1 MRIAIVVGETSGDM
15 LGIGLMKA
23 LKKHYPDATF
33 EGIGGPLMVA
43 EGFQSFVAMERLAV
57 MGLVEILG
65 RLFEL
70 LKVRKNLVQHWQKN
84 PPDVFIGIDAPEFN
98 TQLEYK
104 LKQFGIKTV
113 HYVSP
118 SVWAWRS
125 KRIHKI
131 KKSVDLMLTLLPFEA
146 KFYQLHDVPVSFVGH
161 NLADSIPFEN
171 HGEDARQVFNFEKN
185 EKVVCLMPGS
195 RGSEV
200 EKLCPIFIQT
210 AELIFKHNS
219 NVRFILPAAND
230 TRKQQIEKLIDEVKP
245 VVQID
250 VINGNSKVCMQA
262 ADVILLA
269 SGTATLEG
277 MLLKKPMIVSYIV
290 SPITYKIMRRLL
302 KQDFIS
308 LPNLLAGREV
318 VPEILQEQATAEN
331 LASAVN
337 ERLEDESLIHQLQE
351 TFLFIHKQL
360 KRGADEQ
367 AALAIVNLLKP
378 GPDISPNSSQ
388 VNRSADIATRS
399 DDL

>member
-23 LKKHYPDATF
+23 LKKQYPDATF
-33 EGIGGPLMVA
+33 EGIGGPLMEA
-43 EGFQSFVAMERLAV
+43 EGFKSFVPMERLAV

-70 LKVRKNLVQHWQKN
+70 LKVRKKLVKYWQQN

-104 LKQFGIKTV
+104 LKTSGIKTV

-131 KKSVDLMLTLLPFEA
+131 KKSVDLMLTLFPFEA
-146 KFYQLHDVPVSFVGH
+146 KFYQEHDVPVSFVGH

-171 HGEDARQVFNFEKN
+171 QADDARQVFNIEPN

-200 EKLCPIFIQT
+200 EKLCPVFLQT
-210 AELIFKHNS
+210 AERIAQHNPD
-219 NVRFILPAAND
+219 VRFILPAANHV
-230 TRKQQIEKLIDEVKP
+230 RKQQIEQFIEEMKPAAKIEVID
-245 VVQID
+245 
-250 VINGNSKVCMQA
+250 GHSKTCMQA

-290 SPITYKIMRRLL
+290 SSITAMIMRRLL

-318 VPEILQEQATAEN
+318 VPEILQEHATAEN
-331 LASAVN
+331 LAKAVN
-337 ERLEDESLIHQLQE
+337 ERLEDEDLIHQLQE

-360 KRGADEQ
+360 KRGANEQ
-367 AALAIVNLLKP
+367 AALAIVNLLEP
-378 GPDISPNSSQ
+378 TSESTTL
-388 VNRSADIATRS
+388 AATKNIDTSRS
-399 DDL
+399 DDV

>member
-23 LKKHYPDATF
+23 LKKQYPDATF
-33 EGIGGPLMVA
+33 EGIGGPLMEA
-43 EGFQSFVAMERLAV
+43 EGFKSFVPMERLAV

-70 LKVRKNLVQHWQKN
+70 LKVRKKLVKYWQKN

-104 LKQFGIKTV
+104 LKTSGIQTV

-131 KKSVDLMLTLLPFEA
+131 KKSVDLMLTLFPFEA
-146 KFYQLHDVPVSFVGH
+146 KFYQEHDVPVSFVGH

-171 HGEDARQVFNFEKN
+171 HADDARQVFNIEPN

-200 EKLCPIFIQT
+200 EKLCPVFLQT
-210 AELIFKHNS
+210 AERISQHNPD
-219 NVRFILPAAND
+219 VRFLLPAANHV
-230 TRKQQIEKLIDEVKP
+230 RKQQIEQFIEEMKPAAKIEVID
-245 VVQID
+245 
-250 VINGNSKVCMQA
+250 GHSKTCMQA

-290 SPITYKIMRRLL
+290 APLTYRIMRRLL

-318 VPEILQEQATAEN
+318 VPEILQEHATAEN
-331 LASAVN
+331 LAKAVN
-337 ERLEDESLIHQLQE
+337 ERLEDEELIHQLQE

-360 KRGADEQ
+360 KRGANEQ
-367 AALAIVNLLKP
+367 AALAIVNLLE
-378 GPDISPNSSQ
+378 
-388 VNRSADIATRS
+388 SAPESTPLETANNLDTSRS
-399 DDL
+399 DDA

>member
-23 LKKHYPDATF
+23 LKKQYPDATF
-33 EGIGGPLMVA
+33 EGIGGPLMEA
-43 EGFQSFVAMERLAV
+43 EGFKSFVPMERLAV

-70 LKVRKNLVQHWQKN
+70 LKVRKKLVKYWQQN

-104 LKQFGIKTV
+104 LKTSGIKTV

-131 KKSVDLMLTLLPFEA
+131 KKSADLMLTLFPFEA
-146 KFYQLHDVPVSFVGH
+146 KFYQEHDVPVSFVGH

-171 HGEDARQVFNFEKN
+171 HADDARQVFNIEPN

-200 EKLCPIFIQT
+200 EKLCPVFLQT
-210 AELIFKHNS
+210 AERIAQHNPD
-219 NVRFILPAAND
+219 VRFILPAANHV
-230 TRKQQIEKLIDEVKP
+230 RKQQIEQFIEEMKPAAKIEVID
-245 VVQID
+245 
-250 VINGNSKVCMQA
+250 GHSKTCMQA

-277 MLLKKPMIVSYIV
+277 MLLKKPMVVSYIV
-290 SPITYKIMRRLL
+290 APLTYRIMRRLL

-318 VPEILQEQATAEN
+318 VPEILQEHATAEN
-331 LASAVN
+331 LAKAVN

-360 KRGADEQ
+360 KRGANEQ

-378 GPDISPNSSQ
+378 TPVSNSLESL
-388 VNRSADIATRS
+388 SDLDTSRS
-399 DDL
+399 DDA

>member
-23 LKKHYPDATF
+23 LKKQYPDATF
-33 EGIGGPLMVA
+33 EGIGGPLMEA
-43 EGFQSFVAMERLAV
+43 EGFKSFVPMERLAV

-70 LKVRKNLVQHWQKN
+70 LKVRKKLVKYWQQN

-104 LKQFGIKTV
+104 LKTSGIKTV

-131 KKSVDLMLTLLPFEA
+131 KKSVDLMLTLFPFEA
-146 KFYQLHDVPVSFVGH
+146 KFYQEHDVPVSFVGH

-171 HGEDARQVFNFEKN
+171 HADDARQVFNIEPN

-200 EKLCPIFIQT
+200 EKLCPVFLQT
-210 AELIFKHNS
+210 AERIAQHNPD
-219 NVRFILPAAND
+219 VRFILPAANHV
-230 TRKQQIEKLIDEVKP
+230 RKQQIEQFIEEMKPAAKIEVID
-245 VVQID
+245 
-250 VINGNSKVCMQA
+250 GHSKTCMQA

-290 SPITYKIMRRLL
+290 SSITAMIMRRLL

-318 VPEILQEQATAEN
+318 VPEILQEHATAEN
-331 LASAVN
+331 LAKAVN

-360 KRGADEQ
+360 KRGANEQ
-367 AALAIVNLLKP
+367 AALAIVNLLEP
-378 GPDISPNSSQ
+378 TSESTTL
-388 VNRSADIATRS
+388 AATKNIDTSRS
-399 DDL
+399 DDV

>member
-23 LKKHYPDATF
+23 LKKQYPDATF
-33 EGIGGPLMVA
+33 EGIGGPLMEA
-43 EGFQSFVAMERLAV
+43 EGFKSFVPMERLAV

-70 LKVRKNLVQHWQKN
+70 LKVRKKLVKYWQQN

-104 LKQFGIKTV
+104 LKTSGIKTV

-131 KKSVDLMLTLLPFEA
+131 KKSVDLMLTLFPFEA
-146 KFYQLHDVPVSFVGH
+146 KFYQEHDVPVSFVGH

-171 HGEDARQVFNFEKN
+171 QADDARQVFNIEPN

-200 EKLCPIFIQT
+200 EKLCPVFLQT
-210 AELIFKHNS
+210 AERIAQHNPD
-219 NVRFILPAAND
+219 VRFILPAANHV
-230 TRKQQIEKLIDEVKP
+230 RKQQIEQFIEEMKPAAKIEVID
-245 VVQID
+245 
-250 VINGNSKVCMQA
+250 GHSKTCMQA

-290 SPITYKIMRRLL
+290 SSITAMIMRRLL

-318 VPEILQEQATAEN
+318 VPEILQEHATAEN
-331 LASAVN
+331 LAKAVN

-360 KRGADEQ
+360 KRGANEQ
-367 AALAIVNLLKP
+367 AALAIVNLLEP
-378 GPDISPNSSQ
+378 TSESTTL
-388 VNRSADIATRS
+388 AATKNIDTSRS
-399 DDL
+399 DDV

>member
-33 EGIGGPLMVA
+33 EGIGGPLMEA
-43 EGFQSFVAMERLAV
+43 EGFKSFVPMERLAV

-70 LKVRKNLVQHWQKN
+70 LKVRKKLVQNWQKN

-104 LKQFGIKTV
+104 LKQSGIKTV

-118 SVWAWRS
+118 SVWAWRP

-131 KKSVDLMLTLLPFEA
+131 KKSVDLMLTLFPFEA
-146 KFYQLHDVPVSFVGH
+146 KFYQQHDVPVTFVGH
-161 NLADSIPFEN
+161 NLADSIPFDN
-171 HGEDARQVFNFEKN
+171 HADDAREVFHFEKD

-200 EKLCPIFIQT
+200 EKLCPVFIQT
-210 AELIFKHNS
+210 AELVFKHNP
-219 NVRFILPAAND
+219 NVRFLLPAANKV
-230 TRKQQIEKLIDEVKP
+230 RLQQIEQLIDNLKP
-245 VVQID
+245 TAKID
-250 VINGNSKVCMQA
+250 VVEGNSKTCMQA

-290 SPITYKIMRRLL
+290 SPITAMIMRRLL
-302 KQDFIS
+302 KQEFIS

-318 VPEILQEQATAEN
+318 VPEILQEQATPQN
-331 LASAVN
+331 LANAVN
-337 ERLEDESLIHQLQE
+337 ERIEDENLIHQLQE

-360 KRGADEQ
+360 KRGANEQ
-367 AALAIVNLLKP
+367 AALAVVNLLTP
-378 GPDISPNSSQ
+378 TSDRADNSS
-388 VNRSADIATRS
+388 NSETTRS
-399 DDL
+399 DDA

>member
-23 LKKHYPDATF
+23 LKQQYPDATF
-33 EGIGGPLMVA
+33 EGIGGPLMEA
-43 EGFQSFVAMERLAV
+43 EGFDSFVPMERLAV

-70 LKVRKNLVQHWQKN
+70 LKVRKNLVKYWQKN

-104 LKQFGIKTV
+104 LKQSGIKTV

-131 KKSVDLMLTLLPFEA
+131 KKSVDLMLTLFPFEA
-146 KFYQLHDVPVSFVGH
+146 KFYQQHHVPVSFVGH

-171 HGEDARQVFNFEKN
+171 HAEDARHTFHIEPN

-195 RGSEV
+195 RGNEV
-200 EKLCPIFIQT
+200 EKLAPVFLQA
-210 AELIFKHNS
+210 AEQVSQHNDKI
-219 NVRFILPAAND
+219 RFLLPAAND
-230 TRKQQIEKLIDEVKP
+230 SRKLQIEKLMEEMKPKVKIEV
-245 VVQID
+245 VD
-250 VINGNSKVCMQA
+250 GNSKTCMQA

-318 VPEILQEQATAEN
+318 VPEILQEQATPDN
-331 LASAVN
+331 LAKAIS
-337 ERLEDESLIHQLQE
+337 ERLENENIIHQLQE

-360 KRGADEQ
+360 KRDANQQ
-367 AALAIVNLLKP
+367 AASAVLNLLKP
-378 GPDISPNSSQ
+378 TDRKKDPSQ
-388 VNRSADIATRS
+388 TQSHS
-399 DDL
+399 DDG

>member
-23 LKKHYPDATF
+23 LKKQYPDATF
-33 EGIGGPLMVA
+33 EGIGGPLMEA
-43 EGFQSFVAMERLAV
+43 EGFTSFVPMERLAV

-70 LKVRKNLVQHWQKN
+70 LKVRKKLVQHWQKN

-104 LKQFGIKTV
+104 LKQSGIKTV

-131 KKSVDLMLTLLPFEA
+131 KKSVDLMLTLFPFEA
-146 KFYQLHDVPVSFVGH
+146 RFYQQHDVPVAFVGH
-161 NLADSIPFEN
+161 NLADSISFEN
-171 HGEDARQVFNFEKN
+171 NAEEARQTFHVEKN

-200 EKLCPIFIQT
+200 EKLCPVFIQA
-210 AELIFKHNS
+210 AELIYSQNP
-219 NVRFILPAAND
+219 NVRFILPAANH
-230 TRKQQIEKLIDEVKP
+230 TRKKQIEQCFDEMKPAVKIDIV
-245 VVQID
+245 D
-250 VINGNSKVCMQA
+250 GHSKTCMQA

-277 MLLKKPMIVSYIV
+277 MLLKKPMVVSYIV
-290 SPITYKIMRRLL
+290 SPITAMIMRRLM

-318 VPEILQEQATAEN
+318 VPEIIQEQATADN
-331 LASAVN
+331 LAKAVN
-337 ERLEDESLIHQLQE
+337 ERLEDEDLIHQLQE

-360 KRGADEQ
+360 KRGANEQ
-367 AALAIVNLLKP
+367 AALAVVNLLE
-378 GPDISPNSSQ
+378 SS
-388 VNRSADIATRS
+388 TCS
-399 DDL
+399 DDA

>member
-23 LKKHYPDATF
+23 LKKQYPDATF
-33 EGIGGPLMVA
+33 EGIGGPLMEA
-43 EGFQSFVAMERLAV
+43 EGFKSFVPMERLAV

-70 LKVRKNLVQHWQKN
+70 LKVRKKLVKYWQQN

-104 LKQFGIKTV
+104 LKTSGIKTV

-131 KKSVDLMLTLLPFEA
+131 KKSVDLMLTLFPFEA
-146 KFYQLHDVPVSFVGH
+146 KFYQEHDVPVSFVGH

-171 HGEDARQVFNFEKN
+171 HADDARQVFNIEPN

-200 EKLCPIFIQT
+200 EKLCPVFLQT
-210 AELIFKHNS
+210 AERIAQHNPD
-219 NVRFILPAAND
+219 VRFILPAANHV
-230 TRKQQIEKLIDEVKP
+230 RKQQIEQLMEEMKPAAKIEVID
-245 VVQID
+245 
-250 VINGNSKVCMQA
+250 GHSKTCMQA

-277 MLLKKPMIVSYIV
+277 MLLKKPMVVSYIV
-290 SPITYKIMRRLL
+290 SPITAMIMRRLL

-318 VPEILQEQATAEN
+318 VPEILQEHATAEN
-331 LASAVN
+331 LAKAVN
-337 ERLEDESLIHQLQE
+337 ERLEDEDLIHQLQE

-360 KRGADEQ
+360 KRGANEQ
-367 AALAIVNLLKP
+367 AALAIVNLLEPTPESTPLATTKNI
-378 GPDISPNSSQ
+378 DIS
-388 VNRSADIATRS
+388 RS
-399 DDL
+399 DDA

>member
-33 EGIGGPLMVA
+33 EGIGGPLMEA
-43 EGFQSFVAMERLAV
+43 EGFKSFVPMERLAV

-70 LKVRKNLVQHWQKN
+70 LKVRKNLVQHWQQN
-84 PPDVFIGIDAPEFN
+84 PPAVFIGIDAPEFN

-104 LKQFGIKTV
+104 LKTAGIKTV

-146 KFYQLHDVPVSFVGH
+146 KFYQEHDVPVCFVGH
-161 NLADSIPFEN
+161 NLADSIPFASDSE
-171 HGEDARQVFNFEKN
+171 EARQFFSFDKTD
-185 EKVVCLMPGS
+185 KVVCIMPGS

-200 EKLCPIFIQT
+200 EKLCPVFIQT
-210 AELIFKHNS
+210 AELVFAS
-219 NVRFILPAAND
+219 NPNARFILPAAND
-230 TRKQQIEKLIDEVKP
+230 ARKQQIQHFIEEISPAVS
-245 VVQID
+245 ID
-250 VINGNSKVCMQA
+250 VIDGNSKVCMQA

-277 MLLKKPMIVSYIV
+277 MLLKKPMIVSYIL
-290 SPITYKIMRRLL
+290 SPITAMIMRRLI

-318 VPEILQEQATAEN
+318 VPEILQENATAEN
-331 LASAVN
+331 LAHAVS
-337 ERLEDESLIHQLQE
+337 ERLNDDHLVQQLQK
-351 TFLFIHKQL
+351 TFLDIHKQL
-360 KRGADEQ
+360 KCDANEQ
-367 AALAIVNLLKP
+367 AAQAIVNLLE
-378 GPDISPNSSQ
+378 SSSNSLSL
-388 VNRSADIATRS
+388 DTK
-399 DDL
+399 DD

>member
-23 LKKHYPDATF
+23 LKKQYPEATF
-33 EGIGGPLMVA
+33 EGIGGSLMEA
-43 EGFQSFVAMERLAV
+43 EGFKSFVPMERLAV

-70 LKVRKNLVQHWQKN
+70 LKVRKKLVQYWLKN

-104 LKQFGIKTV
+104 LKKSGIKTV

-125 KRIHKI
+125 KRIHNI
-131 KKSVDLMLTLLPFEA
+131 KKSVDLMLTLFPFEA
-146 KFYQLHDVPVSFVGH
+146 KFYQRHNVPVSFVGH

-171 HGEDARQVFNFEKN
+171 HAEDARHIFHIEQG

-200 EKLCPIFIQT
+200 EKLCPVFIQT
-210 AELIFKHNS
+210 AELVFKHNS
-219 NVRFILPAAND
+219 NVRFILPAANE
-230 TRKQQIEKLIDEVKP
+230 TRKRQIEQLIDELKPAVK
-245 VVQID
+245 ID
-250 VINGNSKVCMQA
+250 VINGNSKTCMQA

-290 SPITYKIMRRLL
+290 SPITAMIMRRLL

-318 VPEILQEQATAEN
+318 VPEILQEHATAEN
-331 LASAVN
+331 LAKAVN
-337 ERLEDESLIHQLQE
+337 ERLEDEDLIHQLQE

-360 KRGADEQ
+360 KRDANEQ
-367 AALAIVNLLKP
+367 AANAVVNLLEGNKAKQFSA
-378 GPDISPNSSQ
+378 IESS
-388 VNRSADIATRS
+388 RS
-399 DDL
+399 DDG

>member
-33 EGIGGPLMVA
+33 EGIGGPLMEA
-43 EGFQSFVAMERLAV
+43 EGFKSFVAMERLAV

-70 LKVRKNLVQHWQKN
+70 LKVRKKLVQHWQEN

-98 TQLEYK
+98 TQLEYQ
-104 LKQFGIKTV
+104 LKQSGIKTV

-118 SVWAWRS
+118 SVWAWRP

-131 KKSVDLMLTLLPFEA
+131 KKSVDLMLTLFPFEA
-146 KFYQLHDVPVSFVGH
+146 KFYQQHDVPVSFVGH
-161 NLADSIPFEN
+161 NLADSIPFESN
-171 HGEDARQVFNFEKN
+171 PVDVRQVFNIEQGK
-185 EKVVCLMPGS
+185 KVVCLMPGS

-200 EKLCPIFIQT
+200 EKLCPVFIQA
-210 AELIFKHNS
+210 AELVFRHNP
-219 NVRFILPAAND
+219 NVSFILPAANEV
-230 TRKQQIEKLIDEVKP
+230 RKKQIEKLIDDAKP
-245 VVQID
+245 VVNID
-250 VINGNSKVCMQA
+250 VIDGNSKTCMQA

-277 MLLKKPMIVSYIV
+277 LLLKKPMIVSYIV
-290 SPITYKIMRRLL
+290 SPITWMIMSRLL

-318 VPEILQEQATAEN
+318 VPEIIQGQATAEN
-331 LASAVN
+331 LASALN
-337 ERLEDESLIHQLQE
+337 ERLEDEKLIHQLQE

-367 AALAIVNLLKP
+367 AALAIMNLLKS
-378 GPDISPNSSQ
+378 SPSMGEK
-388 VNRSADIATRS
+388 
-399 DDL
+399 

>member
-23 LKKHYPDATF
+23 LKKQYPDAEF
-33 EGIGGPLMVA
+33 EGIGGPLMEA
-43 EGFQSFVAMERLAV
+43 EGFKSFVPMERLAV

-70 LKVRKNLVQHWQKN
+70 LKERKKLVRYWQKN

-104 LKQFGIKTV
+104 LKQSGIKTV

-131 KKSVDLMLTLLPFEA
+131 KKSVDLMLTLFPFEA
-146 KFYQLHDVPVSFVGH
+146 KFYQQHDVPVTFVGH

-171 HGEDARQVFNFEKN
+171 HADEARHVFHFDNN

-200 EKLCPIFIQT
+200 EKLAPVFIQA
-210 AELIFKHNS
+210 AELVGQHNS
-219 NVRFILPAAND
+219 NVRFILPAANKA
-230 TRKQQIEKLIDEVKP
+230 RKEQVEHLLDGLKP
-245 VVQID
+245 NIKID
-250 VINGNSKVCMQA
+250 VIDGNSKTCMQA

-290 SPITYKIMRRLL
+290 APMTAMIMRRLL

-331 LASAVN
+331 LAAAVN
-337 ERLEDESLIHQLQE
+337 ERLEDEDLIHQLQE

-360 KRGADEQ
+360 KRDANEQ
-367 AALAIVNLLKP
+367 AANAIINLIEPNLKASST
-378 GPDISPNSSQ
+378 DVKNS
-388 VNRSADIATRS
+388 RL
-399 DDL
+399 DDA

>member
-23 LKKHYPDATF
+23 LKKQYPEASF
-33 EGIGGPLMVA
+33 EGIGGPLMEA
-43 EGFQSFVAMERLAV
+43 EGFKSFVPMERLAV

-70 LKVRKNLVQHWQKN
+70 LKVRKKLVKHWQKN

-104 LKQFGIKTV
+104 LKKSGIKTV

-118 SVWAWRS
+118 SVWAWRP

-131 KKSVDLMLTLLPFEA
+131 KKSVDLMLTLFPFEA
-146 KFYQLHDVPVSFVGH
+146 KFYQQHDVPVSFVGH
-161 NLADSIPFEN
+161 NLADSIPFQN
-171 HGEDARQVFNFEKN
+171 PTDDAREVFHLEQD

-200 EKLCPIFIQT
+200 EKLAPVFIQA
-210 AELIFKHNS
+210 AELVYNHNP
-219 NVRFILPAAND
+219 NVRFILPAANKL
-230 TRKQQIEKLIDEVKP
+230 RMQQIEQLLLESKPNVK
-245 VVQID
+245 ID
-250 VINGNSKVCMQA
+250 VVDGNSKVCMQA

-277 MLLKKPMIVSYIV
+277 MLLKKPMVVSYIL
-290 SPITYKIMRRLL
+290 SPITAMIMRRLMI
-302 KQDFIS
+302 QEFIS
-308 LPNLLAGREV
+308 VPNLLAGREV

-331 LASAVN
+331 LAKALI
-337 ERLEDESLIHQLQE
+337 ERIEDENLIHQLQE

-360 KRGADEQ
+360 KRDANEQ
-367 AALAIVNLLKP
+367 AANAVINLIEHNSFDDSKFSKAVNIK
-378 GPDISPNSSQ
+378 NS
-388 VNRSADIATRS
+388 IS
-399 DDL
+399 DDAND

>member
-23 LKKHYPDATF
+23 LKKQYPDATF
-33 EGIGGPLMVA
+33 EGIGGPLMEA
-43 EGFQSFVAMERLAV
+43 EGFNSFVPMERLAV

-70 LKVRKNLVQHWQKN
+70 LKVRKKLVKYWQKN

-104 LKQFGIKTV
+104 LKASGIKTV

-131 KKSVDLMLTLLPFEA
+131 KKSVDLMLTLFPFEA
-146 KFYQLHDVPVSFVGH
+146 KFYHEHDVPVSFVGH

-171 HGEDARQVFNFEKN
+171 HADDARQVFNIEAN

-200 EKLCPIFIQT
+200 EKLCPVFLQT
-210 AELIFKHNS
+210 AERISQHNPG
-219 NVRFILPAAND
+219 VRFILPAANHV
-230 TRKQQIEKLIDEVKP
+230 RKRQIEQFIEEMKPAAKIEVID
-245 VVQID
+245 
-250 VINGNSKVCMQA
+250 GHSKTCMQA

-277 MLLKKPMIVSYIV
+277 MLLKKPMVVSYIV
-290 SPITYKIMRRLL
+290 APLTYRIMRRLL

-318 VPEILQEQATAEN
+318 VPEILQEHATAEN
-331 LASAVN
+331 LAKAVN

-360 KRGADEQ
+360 KRGANEQ

-378 GPDISPNSSQ
+378 TPVSNSLESL
-388 VNRSADIATRS
+388 SDLDTSRS
-399 DDL
+399 DDA

>member
-33 EGIGGPLMVA
+33 EGIGGPLMEA
-43 EGFQSFVAMERLAV
+43 EGFKSFVPMERLAV

-70 LKVRKNLVQHWQKN
+70 LKVRKNLIRHWIDS

-104 LKQFGIKTV
+104 LKVAGIKTV

-118 SVWAWRS
+118 SVWAWRP

-131 KKSVDLMLTLLPFEA
+131 KKSVDLMLTLFPFEA
-146 KFYQLHDVPVSFVGH
+146 KFYQEHDVPVSFVGH
-161 NLADSIPFEN
+161 NLADSIPFES
-171 HGEDARQVFNFEKN
+171 HTEEAREQFNLALDD
-185 EKVVCLMPGS
+185 KVICLMPGS

-200 EKLCPIFIQT
+200 DKLCPIFLQT
-210 AELIFKHNS
+210 AEKVFKN
-219 NVRFILPAAND
+219 NPKARFILPAANAA
-230 TRKQQIEKLIDEVKP
+230 RREQIENLIAEAHLTVEVD
-245 VVQID
+245 VVD
-250 VINGNSKVCMQA
+250 GNSKACMQA
-262 ADVILLA
+262 SDVILLA

-290 SPITYKIMRRLL
+290 SPITAMIMRRLL

-331 LASAVN
+331 LARSVN
-337 ERLEDESLIHQLQE
+337 ERLEDETLIHQLQE

-360 KRGADEQ
+360 KRNANEQ
-367 AALAIVNLLKP
+367 AASSVVNLLSGSQGNP
-378 GPDISPNSSQ
+378 SSTM
-388 VNRSADIATRS
+388 NES
-399 DDL
+399 LEEK

>member
-23 LKKHYPDATF
+23 LKKQYPEASF
-33 EGIGGPLMVA
+33 EGIGGPLMEA
-43 EGFQSFVAMERLAV
+43 EGFKSFVPMERLAV

-70 LKVRKNLVQHWQKN
+70 LKVRRKLVKYWQKN

-104 LKQFGIKTV
+104 LKQSGIKTV

-118 SVWAWRS
+118 SVWAWRP

-131 KKSVDLMLTLLPFEA
+131 KKSVDLMLTLFPFEA
-146 KFYQLHDVPVSFVGH
+146 KFYQQHDVPVCFVGH

-171 HGEDARQVFNFEKN
+171 HAADVRQVFHFKQDERI
-185 EKVVCLMPGS
+185 VCLMPGS

-200 EKLCPIFIQT
+200 EKLCPVFIQT
-210 AELIFKHNS
+210 AELVYQHNPQ
-219 NVRFILPAAND
+219 VRFILPAAND
-230 TRKQQIEKLIDEVKP
+230 VRKRQIENLISELKPEVKIE
-245 VVQID
+245 VVD
-250 VINGNSKVCMQA
+250 GNSKTCMQA

-290 SPITYKIMRRLL
+290 APITYMIMRRLL

-331 LASAVN
+331 LAKAVN
-337 ERLEDESLIHQLQE
+337 ERIENTDLIHQLQE

-360 KRGADEQ
+360 KRDANEQ
-367 AALAIVNLLKP
+367 AANAVVNLLQHK
-378 GPDISPNSSQ
+378 DATKSSG
-388 VNRSADIATRS
+388 VESSRS
-399 DDL
+399 DDG

>member
-23 LKKHYPDATF
+23 LKNQYPEATF
-33 EGIGGPLMVA
+33 EGIGGPLMEA
-43 EGFQSFVAMERLAV
+43 EGFKSFVPMERLAV

-70 LKVRKNLVQHWQKN
+70 LKVRKKLVKYWQKN

-104 LKQFGIKTV
+104 LKTSGIKTV

-131 KKSVDLMLTLLPFEA
+131 KKSVDLMLTLFPFEA
-146 KFYQLHDVPVSFVGH
+146 KFYEEHDVPVSFVGH
-161 NLADSIPFEN
+161 NLADSISFEN
-171 HGEDARQVFNFEKN
+171 HADDARHVFNIEPN

-200 EKLCPIFIQT
+200 EKLCPVFLQT
-210 AELIFKHNS
+210 AERIAQHNP
-219 NVRFILPAAND
+219 NVRFILPAANHV
-230 TRKQQIEKLIDEVKP
+230 RKQQIEQLIEEMKPAAKIEV
-245 VVQID
+245 ID
-250 VINGNSKVCMQA
+250 GHSKTCMQA

-290 SPITYKIMRRLL
+290 SPITAMIMRRLL

-318 VPEILQEQATAEN
+318 VPEILQEHATAEN
-331 LASAVN
+331 LAKAVN
-337 ERLEDESLIHQLQE
+337 ERLEDEDLIHQLQE

-360 KRGADEQ
+360 KRGANEQ
-367 AALAIVNLLKP
+367 AALAIVNLLESVP
-378 GPDISPNSSQ
+378 VSTPIETANDLDTS
-388 VNRSADIATRS
+388 RS
-399 DDL
+399 DDA

>member
-23 LKKHYPDATF
+23 LKKRYPDATF
-33 EGIGGPLMVA
+33 EGIGGPLMEA
-43 EGFQSFVAMERLAV
+43 EGFKSFVPMERLAV

-70 LKVRKNLVQHWQKN
+70 LKVRKNLLKHWLKN

-104 LKQFGIKTV
+104 LKKSGIKTV

-118 SVWAWRS
+118 SVWAWRP

-131 KKSVDLMLTLLPFEA
+131 KKSVDLMLTLFPFEA
-146 KFYQLHDVPVSFVGH
+146 KFYQQHDVPVSFVGH

-171 HGEDARQVFNFEKN
+171 HTDDARQIFDYEKN
-185 EKVVCLMPGS
+185 EKIVCLMPGS

-200 EKLCPIFIQT
+200 EKLCPVFIQA
-210 AELIFKHNS
+210 AELVAEHNPD
-219 NVRFILPAAND
+219 VRFILPAANNV
-230 TRKQQIEKLIDEVKP
+230 RMQQINQLIDEMKPRVK
-245 VVQID
+245 ID
-250 VINGNSKVCMQA
+250 VVDGNSKTCMQA

-290 SPITYKIMRRLL
+290 SPITFKIMRRLL
-302 KQDFIS
+302 QQEFIS

-318 VPEILQEQATAEN
+318 VPEILQEQATAKN
-331 LASAVN
+331 LASALN
-337 ERLEDESLIHQLQE
+337 ERLEDEDLIHQLQE

-360 KRGADEQ
+360 KRGANEQ
-367 AALAIVNLLKP
+367 AASAVCNLLNDNIEDKSFATTP
-378 GPDISPNSSQ
+378 SNS
-388 VNRSADIATRS
+388 DEI
-399 DDL
+399 

>member
-33 EGIGGPLMVA
+33 EGIGGSLMEA
-43 EGFQSFVAMERLAV
+43 EGFKSFVAMERLAV

-70 LKVRKNLVQHWQKN
+70 LKVRKKLVQYWQKN

-104 LKQFGIKTV
+104 LKQSGIKTV

-131 KKSVDLMLTLLPFEA
+131 KKSVDLMLTLFPFEA
-146 KFYQLHDVPVSFVGH
+146 KFYQQHDVPVSFVGH
-161 NLADSIPFEN
+161 NLADSIPFDSN
-171 HGEDARQVFNFEKN
+171 FKDARQVFHIEQDK
-185 EKVVCLMPGS
+185 KVVCLMPGS

-200 EKLCPIFIQT
+200 EKLCPVFIQA
-210 AELIFKHNS
+210 AELVFKHNP
-219 NVRFILPAAND
+219 NVRFILPAANEV
-230 TRKQQIEKLIDEVKP
+230 RKQQIEQLINDAKP
-245 VVQID
+245 VVKID
-250 VINGNSKVCMQA
+250 VIDGDSKTCMQA

-290 SPITYKIMRRLL
+290 SPITAMIMRRLL

-318 VPEILQEQATAEN
+318 VPEILQERATAEN

-337 ERLEDESLIHQLQE
+337 ERLEDEKLIHQLQE

-367 AALAIVNLLKP
+367 AALAIMNLLKS
-378 GPDISPNSSQ
+378 SPSLSEK
-388 VNRSADIATRS
+388 
-399 DDL
+399 

>member
-23 LKKHYPDATF
+23 LKKRYPDASF
-33 EGIGGPLMVA
+33 EGIGGPLMEA
-43 EGFQSFVAMERLAV
+43 EGFKSFVPMERLAV

-70 LKVRKNLVQHWQKN
+70 LKVRKDLVKHWLKN

-104 LKQFGIKTV
+104 LKKSGIKTV

-118 SVWAWRS
+118 SVWAWRP

-131 KKSVDLMLTLLPFEA
+131 KKSVDLMLTLFPFEA
-146 KFYQLHDVPVSFVGH
+146 KFYQEHDVPVSFVGH

-171 HGEDARQVFNFEKN
+171 YTDDARQIFDYKKN

-200 EKLCPIFIQT
+200 EKLCPVFIQA
-210 AELIFKHNS
+210 AELVFEHNPD
-219 NVRFILPAAND
+219 VRFILPAANKI
-230 TRKQQIEKLIDEVKP
+230 RMQQIEQLIDELKPNVK
-245 VVQID
+245 ID
-250 VINGNSKVCMQA
+250 VVDGNSKTCMQA

-302 KQDFIS
+302 QQEFIS

-331 LASAVN
+331 LALALN
-337 ERLEDESLIHQLQE
+337 ERLEDENLIHQLQE

-360 KRGADEQ
+360 KRDANEQ
-367 AALAIVNLLKP
+367 AASAVYDLLNENKEF
-378 GPDISPNSSQ
+378 DTTASH
-388 VNRSADIATRS
+388 S
-399 DDL
+399 DEV

>member
-23 LKKHYPDATF
+23 LKKQYPDATF
-33 EGIGGPLMVA
+33 EGIGGPLMEA
-43 EGFQSFVAMERLAV
+43 EGFKSFVPMERLAV

-70 LKVRKNLVQHWQKN
+70 LKVRKKLVKYWQQN

-104 LKQFGIKTV
+104 LKTSGIKTV

-131 KKSVDLMLTLLPFEA
+131 KKSVDLMLTLFPFEA
-146 KFYQLHDVPVSFVGH
+146 KFYQEHDVPVSFVGH

-171 HGEDARQVFNFEKN
+171 HADDARQVFNIEPN

-200 EKLCPIFIQT
+200 EKLCPVFLQT
-210 AELIFKHNS
+210 AERIAQHNPD
-219 NVRFILPAAND
+219 VRFILPAANHV
-230 TRKQQIEKLIDEVKP
+230 RKQQIEQFLEEMKPTANIEVID
-245 VVQID
+245 
-250 VINGNSKVCMQA
+250 GHSKTCMQA

-277 MLLKKPMIVSYIV
+277 MLLKKPMVVSYIV
-290 SPITYKIMRRLL
+290 APLTYRIMRRLL

-318 VPEILQEQATAEN
+318 VPEILQEHATAEN
-331 LASAVN
+331 LAKAVN

-360 KRGADEQ
+360 KRGANEQ
-367 AALAIVNLLKP
+367 AALAIVNLLEP
-378 GPDISPNSSQ
+378 TSESTTL
-388 VNRSADIATRS
+388 AATKNIDTSRS
-399 DDL
+399 DDV

>member
-23 LKKHYPDATF
+23 LKKQYPEASF
-33 EGIGGPLMVA
+33 EGIGGPLMEA
-43 EGFQSFVAMERLAV
+43 EGFKSFVPMERLAV

-70 LKVRKNLVQHWQKN
+70 LKVRRKLVKYWQKN

-104 LKQFGIKTV
+104 LKQSGIKTV

-131 KKSVDLMLTLLPFEA
+131 KKSVDLMLTLFPFEA
-146 KFYQLHDVPVSFVGH
+146 KFYQQHDVPVCFVGH

-171 HGEDARQVFNFEKN
+171 HAADVRQVFHFKQGERI
-185 EKVVCLMPGS
+185 VCLMPGS

-200 EKLCPIFIQT
+200 EKLCPVFIQT
-210 AELIFKHNS
+210 AELVYQHNPQ
-219 NVRFILPAAND
+219 VRFILPAAND
-230 TRKQQIEKLIDEVKP
+230 VRKRQIENLISELKPEVKIE
-245 VVQID
+245 VVD
-250 VINGNSKVCMQA
+250 GNSKTCMQA

-277 MLLKKPMIVSYIV
+277 MLLKKPMIVSYV
-290 SPITYKIMRRLL
+290 VAPITYMIMRRLL

-331 LASAVN
+331 LAKAVN
-337 ERLEDESLIHQLQE
+337 ERIENTDLIHQLQE

-360 KRGADEQ
+360 KRDANEQ
-367 AALAIVNLLKP
+367 AANAVVNLLQHK
-378 GPDISPNSSQ
+378 DATKSSD
-388 VNRSADIATRS
+388 VESSRS
-399 DDL
+399 DDG

>member
-33 EGIGGPLMVA
+33 EGIGGPLMEA
-43 EGFQSFVAMERLAV
+43 EGFKSFVPMERLAV

-70 LKVRKNLVQHWQKN
+70 LKVRKKLVQNWQKN

-104 LKQFGIKTV
+104 LKQSGIKTV

-118 SVWAWRS
+118 SVWAWRP

-131 KKSVDLMLTLLPFEA
+131 KKSVDLMLTLFPFEA
-146 KFYQLHDVPVSFVGH
+146 KFYQQHDVPVTFVGH
-161 NLADSIPFEN
+161 NLADSIPFDN
-171 HGEDARQVFNFEKN
+171 HADDAREVFHFEKD

-200 EKLCPIFIQT
+200 EKLCPVFIQT
-210 AELIFKHNS
+210 AELVFKHNP
-219 NVRFILPAAND
+219 NVRFLLPAANKV
-230 TRKQQIEKLIDEVKP
+230 RLQQIEQLIENLKPTAKIEV
-245 VVQID
+245 VE
-250 VINGNSKVCMQA
+250 GNSKTCMQA
-262 ADVILLA
+262 SDVILLA

-290 SPITYKIMRRLL
+290 SPITAMIMRRLL
-302 KQDFIS
+302 KQEFIS

-318 VPEILQEQATAEN
+318 VPEILQEQATPQN
-331 LASAVN
+331 LANAVN
-337 ERLEDESLIHQLQE
+337 ERIEDENLIHQLQE

-360 KRGADEQ
+360 KRGANEQ
-367 AALAIVNLLKP
+367 AALAVVNLLTP
-378 GPDISPNSSQ
+378 TSDLADNSS
-388 VNRSADIATRS
+388 NIETTRS
-399 DDL
+399 DDA

>member
-23 LKKHYPDATF
+23 LKQHYPDATF
-33 EGIGGPLMVA
+33 EGIGGPLMEA
-43 EGFQSFVAMERLAV
+43 EGFKSFVPMERLAV

-70 LKVRKNLVQHWQKN
+70 LKVRKKLVQNWQKN

-104 LKQFGIKTV
+104 LKQSGIKTV

-118 SVWAWRS
+118 SVWAWRP

-131 KKSVDLMLTLLPFEA
+131 KKSVDLMLTLFPFEA
-146 KFYQLHDVPVSFVGH
+146 KFYQQHDVPVTFVGH
-161 NLADSIPFEN
+161 NLADSIPFDN
-171 HGEDARQVFNFEKN
+171 HADDAREVFHFEKD

-200 EKLCPIFIQT
+200 EKLCAVFIQA
-210 AELIFKHNS
+210 AELVFARNPKA
-219 NVRFILPAAND
+219 RFILPAANKV
-230 TRKQQIEKLIDEVKP
+230 RMQQIEQVIDELKPSVK
-245 VVQID
+245 ID
-250 VINGNSKVCMQA
+250 VIDGNSKTCMQA

-290 SPITYKIMRRLL
+290 SPITAMIMRRLL

-318 VPEILQEQATAEN
+318 VPEILQEHATAKN
-331 LASAVN
+331 LAEAVT
-337 ERLEDESLIHQLQE
+337 ERLENEDLIHQLQE

-360 KRGADEQ
+360 KRGANEQ
-367 AALAIVNLLKP
+367 AALAVVNLLEP
-378 GPDISPNSSQ
+378 SPNTSRLASSI
-388 VNRSADIATRS
+388 DIETRS
-399 DDL
+399 DDA

>member
-23 LKKHYPDATF
+23 LKKQYPDATF
-33 EGIGGPLMVA
+33 EGIGGPLMEA
-43 EGFQSFVAMERLAV
+43 EGFKSFVPMERLAV

-70 LKVRKNLVQHWQKN
+70 LKVRKKLVKHWQKN

-104 LKQFGIKTV
+104 LKQSGIKTV

-131 KKSVDLMLTLLPFEA
+131 KKSVDLMLTLFPFEA
-146 KFYQLHDVPVSFVGH
+146 KFYQQHDVPVCFVGH

-171 HGEDARQVFNFEKN
+171 HTEDARQIFDFEKN

-200 EKLCPIFIQT
+200 EKLAPVFIQA
-210 AELIFKHNS
+210 AELIFKHNPD
-219 NVRFILPAAND
+219 VRFILPAANKL
-230 TRKQQIEKLIDEVKP
+230 RLQQIEKLISETPFKVK
-245 VVQID
+245 ID
-250 VINGNSKVCMQA
+250 VVEGNSKTCMQA

-331 LASAVN
+331 LACAVN
-337 ERLEDESLIHQLQE
+337 ERLEDENLIHQLQE

-360 KRGADEQ
+360 KRGANEQ
-367 AALAIVNLLKP
+367 AANAVINLLNDKK
-378 GPDISPNSSQ
+378 DILDVDNMP
-388 VNRSADIATRS
+388 VRS
-399 DDL
+399 DDA

>member
-23 LKKHYPDATF
+23 LKKQYPDATF
-33 EGIGGPLMVA
+33 EGIGGPLMEA
-43 EGFQSFVAMERLAV
+43 EGFKSFVPMERLAV

-70 LKVRKNLVQHWQKN
+70 LKVRKKLVKHWQQN

-104 LKQFGIKTV
+104 LKTSGIKTV

-131 KKSVDLMLTLLPFEA
+131 KKSVDLMLTLFPFEA
-146 KFYQLHDVPVSFVGH
+146 KFYQEHDVPVCFVGH

-171 HGEDARQVFNFEKN
+171 HTEDARQIFDFEKN
-185 EKVVCLMPGS
+185 EQVVCLMPGS

-200 EKLCPIFIQT
+200 EKLAPVFIQA
-210 AELIFKHNS
+210 AELIYKHNPD
-219 NVRFILPAAND
+219 VRFILPAANKV
-230 TRKQQIEKLIDEVKP
+230 RLQQIEQLISETPLKVK
-245 VVQID
+245 ID
-250 VINGNSKVCMQA
+250 VVEGNSKTCMQA

-331 LASAVN
+331 LANAVN
-337 ERLEDESLIHQLQE
+337 ERLEDENLIHQLQE

-360 KRGADEQ
+360 KRGANEQ
-367 AALAIVNLLKP
+367 AANAVINLLNDKKGIHDADNKP
-378 GPDISPNSSQ
+378 
-388 VNRSADIATRS
+388 VRS
-399 DDL
+399 DDA

>member
-33 EGIGGPLMVA
+33 EGIGGPLMEA
-43 EGFQSFVAMERLAV
+43 EGFKSFVAMERLAV

-70 LKVRKNLVQHWQKN
+70 LKVRKKLVQHWQEN

-104 LKQFGIKTV
+104 LKRSGIKTV

-118 SVWAWRS
+118 SVWAWRP

-131 KKSVDLMLTLLPFEA
+131 KKSVDLMLTLFPFEA
-146 KFYQLHDVPVSFVGH
+146 KFYQQHDVPVSFVGH
-161 NLADSIPFEN
+161 NLADNIPFEN
-171 HGEDARQVFNFEKN
+171 NPEDARQVFHIEQGK
-185 EKVVCLMPGS
+185 KVVCLMPGS

-200 EKLCPIFIQT
+200 EKLCPVFIQA
-210 AELIFKHNS
+210 AELVFKHNP
-219 NVRFILPAAND
+219 NVRFILPAANEV
-230 TRKQQIEKLIDEVKP
+230 RKQQIEKLIDDANL
-245 VVQID
+245 VVNID
-250 VINGNSKVCMQA
+250 VIDGDSKTCMQA

-277 MLLKKPMIVSYIV
+277 LLLKKPMVVSYIV
-290 SPITYKIMRRLL
+290 SPITWMIMRRLL

-318 VPEILQEQATAEN
+318 VPEIIQEQATADN
-331 LASAVN
+331 LANALN
-337 ERLEDESLIHQLQE
+337 ERLEDEKVIHQLQE

-367 AALAIVNLLKP
+367 AALAIMNLLAS
-378 GPDISPNSSQ
+378 SPIVGEQ
-388 VNRSADIATRS
+388 
-399 DDL
+399 

>member
-23 LKKHYPDATF
+23 LKKQYPEATF
-33 EGIGGPLMVA
+33 EGIGGPLMEA
-43 EGFQSFVAMERLAV
+43 EGFKSFVAMERLAV

-70 LKVRKNLVQHWQKN
+70 LKVRKKLVKYWQKN

-104 LKQFGIKTV
+104 LKQSGIKTV

-125 KRIHKI
+125 NRIHKI
-131 KKSVDLMLTLLPFEA
+131 KKSVDLMLTLFPFEA
-146 KFYQLHDVPVSFVGH
+146 KFYQQHDVPVTFVGH

-171 HGEDARQVFNFEKN
+171 RAEDARHAFHLDAD

-200 EKLCPIFIQT
+200 EKLAPVFIQT
-210 AELIFKHNS
+210 AELVFKHNPH
-219 NVRFILPAAND
+219 VRFILPAANKV
-230 TRKQQIEKLIDEVKP
+230 RMQQVEQLIKEMNPNVKIE
-245 VVQID
+245 VVD
-250 VINGNSKVCMQA
+250 GNSKTCMQA

-290 SPITYKIMRRLL
+290 SPITYRIMRRLL

-318 VPEILQEQATAEN
+318 VPEILQDQATAEN
-331 LASAVN
+331 LAQAVN
-337 ERLEDESLIHQLQE
+337 ERIEDESLIHQLQE

-360 KRGADEQ
+360 KRDANEQ
-367 AALAIVNLLKP
+367 AANAVVNLLQGAKSKP
-378 GPDISPNSSQ
+378 VSEFDSS
-388 VNRSADIATRS
+388 RS
-399 DDL
+399 DDG

>member
-23 LKKHYPDATF
+23 LKKKYPDATF
-33 EGIGGPLMVA
+33 EGIGGPLMEA
-43 EGFQSFVAMERLAV
+43 EGFKSFVAMERLAV

-70 LKVRKNLVQHWQKN
+70 LKVRKKLVQYWQKN

-104 LKQFGIKTV
+104 LKKSGIKTV

-131 KKSVDLMLTLLPFEA
+131 KKSVDLMLTLFPFEA
-146 KFYQLHDVPVSFVGH
+146 KFYQQHDVPVSFVGH

-171 HGEDARQVFNFEKN
+171 NTEDARHIFHLESD

-200 EKLCPIFIQT
+200 EKLCPVFIQT
-210 AELIFKHNS
+210 AELVFKHNS
-219 NVRFILPAAND
+219 KVRFILPAANNV
-230 TRKQQIEKLIDEVKP
+230 RKQQIEQLIDELKP
-245 VVQID
+245 VVKID
-250 VINGNSKVCMQA
+250 VIDGNSKTCMQA

-290 SPITYKIMRRLL
+290 SPITAMIMRRLL

-318 VPEILQEQATAEN
+318 VPEILQENATAEN
-331 LASAVN
+331 LAKAVN
-337 ERLEDESLIHQLQE
+337 ERLEDEDLIHQLQE
-351 TFLFIHKQL
+351 TFMFIHKQL
-360 KRGADEQ
+360 KRGANDQ
-367 AALAIVNLLKP
+367 AANAVINLLQSNKP
-378 GPDISPNSSQ
+378 TETSALESS
-388 VNRSADIATRS
+388 RS
-399 DDL
+399 DDG

>member
-23 LKKHYPDATF
+23 LKKQYPDATF
-33 EGIGGPLMVA
+33 EGIGGPLMEA
-43 EGFQSFVAMERLAV
+43 EGFKSFVPMERLAV
-57 MGLVEILG
+57 MGLVEILS

-70 LKVRKNLVQHWQKN
+70 LKVRKKLVKYWQQN

-104 LKQFGIKTV
+104 LKTSGIKTV

-131 KKSVDLMLTLLPFEA
+131 KKSVDLMLTLFPFEA
-146 KFYQLHDVPVSFVGH
+146 KFYHEHDVPVSYVGH

-171 HGEDARQVFNFEKN
+171 HADDARQVFNIEPN

-200 EKLCPIFIQT
+200 EKLCPVFLQT
-210 AELIFKHNS
+210 AERISQHNPY
-219 NVRFILPAAND
+219 VRFILPAANHV
-230 TRKQQIEKLIDEVKP
+230 RKQQIEQFLEEMKPTANIEVID
-245 VVQID
+245 
-250 VINGNSKVCMQA
+250 GHSKTCMQA

-277 MLLKKPMIVSYIV
+277 MLLKKPMVVSYIV
-290 SPITYKIMRRLL
+290 APLTYRIMRRLL

-318 VPEILQEQATAEN
+318 VPEILQEHATAEN
-331 LASAVN
+331 LAKAVN
-337 ERLEDESLIHQLQE
+337 ERLEDEDLIHQLQE

-360 KRGADEQ
+360 KRGANEQ
-367 AALAIVNLLKP
+367 AALAIVNLLEPTP
-378 GPDISPNSSQ
+378 GSNSLESL
-388 VNRSADIATRS
+388 SDLDTSRS
-399 DDL
+399 DDA

>member
-15 LGIGLMKA
+15 LGIGLIKA
-23 LKKHYPDATF
+23 LKKKYPDATF
-33 EGIGGPLMVA
+33 EGIGGPLMEA
-43 EGFQSFVAMERLAV
+43 EGFKSFVAMERLAV

-70 LKVRKNLVQHWQKN
+70 LKVRKKLVQHWQKN

-104 LKQFGIKTV
+104 LKKSGIKTV

-131 KKSVDLMLTLLPFEA
+131 KKSVDLMLTLFPFEA
-146 KFYQLHDVPVSFVGH
+146 KFYQQHDVPVSFVGH
-161 NLADSIPFEN
+161 NLADSIPFDN
-171 HGEDARQVFNFEKN
+171 HAADARQVFHLEND

-200 EKLCPIFIQT
+200 EKLCPVFIQA
-210 AELIFKHNS
+210 AELVFKHNPKI
-219 NVRFILPAAND
+219 RFILPAAND
-230 TRKQQIEKLIDEVKP
+230 ARKCQIEQLIDELKPAVK
-245 VVQID
+245 ID
-250 VINGNSKVCMQA
+250 IIDGNSKTCMQA

-290 SPITYKIMRRLL
+290 SPITAMIMRRLL

-318 VPEILQEQATAEN
+318 VPEILQEHATAEN
-331 LASAVN
+331 LAQAVN
-337 ERLEDESLIHQLQE
+337 ERIEDENLIHQLQE

-360 KRGADEQ
+360 KRNANEQ
-367 AALAIVNLLKP
+367 AANAVINLLEDGKV
-378 GPDISPNSSQ
+378 NQSSAIEP
-388 VNRSADIATRS
+388 SRS
-399 DDL
+399 DDG

>member
-15 LGIGLMKA
+15 LGVGLMKS
-23 LKKHYPDATF
+23 LKKKYPDATF
-33 EGIGGPLMVA
+33 EGIGGPLMEA
-43 EGFQSFVAMERLAV
+43 EGFKSFVAMERLAV

-70 LKVRKNLVQHWQKN
+70 LKVRKNLVQYWQKN

-104 LKQFGIKTV
+104 LKKSGIKTV

-118 SVWAWRS
+118 SVWAWRP

-131 KKSVDLMLTLLPFEA
+131 KKSVDLMLTLFPFEA
-146 KFYQLHDVPVSFVGH
+146 KFYQEHDVPVSFVGH

-171 HGEDARQVFNFEKN
+171 HADDARQAFHLDED

-200 EKLCPIFIQT
+200 EKLCPVFIQT
-210 AELIFKHNS
+210 AELVFKHNPK
-219 NVRFILPAAND
+219 VRFVLPAANNA
-230 TRKQQIEKLIDEVKP
+230 RKQQIEALIDELSP
-245 VVQID
+245 VVKID
-250 VINGNSKVCMQA
+250 VIDGNSKTCMQA

-290 SPITYKIMRRLL
+290 SPITAMVMRRLL
-302 KQDFIS
+302 KQEFIS

-318 VPEILQEQATAEN
+318 VPEVLQENATAEN
-331 LASAVN
+331 LARAVN
-337 ERLEDESLIHQLQE
+337 ERIENEDLIHQLQE

-360 KRGADEQ
+360 KRDANEQ
-367 AALAIVNLLKP
+367 AANAVMNLLK
-378 GPDISPNSSQ
+378 DQKSKQ
-388 VNRSADIATRS
+388 SAATEYSRS
-399 DDL
+399 DDG

>member
-33 EGIGGPLMVA
+33 EGIGGPLMEA
-43 EGFQSFVAMERLAV
+43 EGFKSFVPMERLAV

-70 LKVRKNLVQHWQKN
+70 LKVRKNLVQHWQQN

-104 LKQFGIKTV
+104 LKESGIKTV

-146 KFYQLHDVPVSFVGH
+146 KFYEDHDVPVSFVGH
-161 NLADSIPFEN
+161 NLADSIPFTSDSKE
-171 HGEDARQVFNFEKN
+171 ARQFFSFDTSD
-185 EKVVCLMPGS
+185 KVVCLMPGS

-200 EKLCPIFIQT
+200 EKLCPVFIQT
-210 AELIFKHNS
+210 AELVFAKNP
-219 NVRFILPAAND
+219 NARFILPAAND
-230 TRKQQIEKLIDEVKP
+230 ARKQQIQHFIDEINPSVS
-245 VVQID
+245 ID
-250 VINGNSKVCMQA
+250 IIDGNSKVCMQA

-277 MLLKKPMIVSYIV
+277 MLLKKPMIVSYIL
-290 SPITYKIMRRLL
+290 SPITAMIMRRLI

-318 VPEILQEQATAEN
+318 VPEILQENATAEN
-331 LASAVN
+331 LSQAVSD
-337 ERLEDESLIHQLQE
+337 RLNDDELVQQLQK
-351 TFLFIHKQL
+351 TFLDIHKQL
-360 KRGADEQ
+360 KCDANEQ
-367 AALAIVNLLKP
+367 AAQAVVNLLELQLERPSTTPSLDKKN
-378 GPDISPNSSQ
+378 D
-388 VNRSADIATRS
+388 
-399 DDL
+399 

>member
-23 LKKHYPDATF
+23 LKKQYPDATF
-33 EGIGGPLMVA
+33 EGIGGPLMEA
-43 EGFQSFVAMERLAV
+43 EGFKSFVAMERLAV

-70 LKVRKNLVQHWQKN
+70 LKVRKKLVQYWKRN

-104 LKQFGIKTV
+104 LKKLGIKTV

-118 SVWAWRS
+118 SVWAWRP

-131 KKSVDLMLTLLPFEA
+131 KKSVDLMLTLFPFEA
-146 KFYQLHDVPVSFVGH
+146 KFYQEHDVPVSFVGH

-171 HGEDARQVFNFEKN
+171 HADDARQVFHLEKD

-200 EKLCPIFIQT
+200 EKLGPVFIQT
-210 AELIFKHNS
+210 AELVFKHNPR
-219 NVRFILPAAND
+219 VRFVLPAANNA
-230 TRKQQIEKLIDEVKP
+230 RKQQIEELIDELKPAVK
-245 VVQID
+245 ID
-250 VINGNSKVCMQA
+250 VIDGNSKTCMQA

-290 SPITYKIMRRLL
+290 SPITAMVMRRLL
-302 KQDFIS
+302 KQEFIS

-318 VPEILQEQATAEN
+318 VPEVLQENATAEN
-331 LASAVN
+331 LARAVN
-337 ERLEDESLIHQLQE
+337 ERIENEDLIHQLQE

-360 KRGADEQ
+360 KRDANEQ
-367 AALAIVNLLKP
+367 AANAVINLLKDQKP
-378 GPDISPNSSQ
+378 KQPAETEFS
-388 VNRSADIATRS
+388 RS
-399 DDL
+399 DEG

>member
-33 EGIGGPLMVA
+33 EGIGGPLMEA
-43 EGFQSFVAMERLAV
+43 EGFKSFVPMERLAV

-70 LKVRKNLVQHWQKN
+70 LKVRKKLVQNWQKN

-104 LKQFGIKTV
+104 LKQSGIKTV

-118 SVWAWRS
+118 SVWAWRP

-131 KKSVDLMLTLLPFEA
+131 KKSVDLMLTLFPFEA
-146 KFYQLHDVPVSFVGH
+146 KFYQQHDVPVTFVGH
-161 NLADSIPFEN
+161 NLADSIPFDN
-171 HGEDARQVFNFEKN
+171 HADDAREVFHFEKD

-200 EKLCPIFIQT
+200 EKLCPVFIQT
-210 AELIFKHNS
+210 AELVFKHNP
-219 NVRFILPAAND
+219 NVRFLLPAANKV
-230 TRKQQIEKLIDEVKP
+230 RLQQIEQLIENLKPTAKIEV
-245 VVQID
+245 VE
-250 VINGNSKVCMQA
+250 GNSKTCMQA
-262 ADVILLA
+262 SDVILLA

-290 SPITYKIMRRLL
+290 SPITAMIMRRLL
-302 KQDFIS
+302 KQEFIS

-331 LASAVN
+331 LAKAVN
-337 ERLEDESLIHQLQE
+337 ERLEDEDLIHQLQE

-360 KRGADEQ
+360 KRGANEQ
-367 AALAIVNLLKP
+367 AAIAVVNLLTP
-378 GPDISPNSSQ
+378 ISDLADNSS
-388 VNRSADIATRS
+388 NIETTRS
-399 DDL
+399 DDA

>member
-23 LKKHYPDATF
+23 LKKQYPDATF
-33 EGIGGPLMVA
+33 EGIGGPLMEA
-43 EGFQSFVAMERLAV
+43 EGFESFVPMERLAV

-70 LKVRKNLVQHWQKN
+70 LKVRKKLVQYWLKN

-104 LKQFGIKTV
+104 LKKSGIKTV

-131 KKSVDLMLTLLPFEA
+131 KKSVDLMLTLFPFEA
-146 KFYQLHDVPVSFVGH
+146 KFYQRHNVPVSFVGH

-171 HGEDARQVFNFEKN
+171 HAEDARHIFHIEQN

-200 EKLCPIFIQT
+200 EKLCPVFIQA
-210 AELIFKHNS
+210 AELVFKHNS

-230 TRKQQIEKLIDEVKP
+230 TRKRQIEQLIDELKPAVK
-245 VVQID
+245 ID
-250 VINGNSKVCMQA
+250 VIDGNSKTCMQA

-290 SPITYKIMRRLL
+290 SPITAMIMRRLL

-318 VPEILQEQATAEN
+318 VPEILQEHATAEN
-331 LASAVN
+331 LAKAVN
-337 ERLEDESLIHQLQE
+337 ERLEDEDLIHQLQE

-360 KRGADEQ
+360 KRDANEQ
-367 AALAIVNLLKP
+367 AANAVVNLLEGSKAKQ
-378 GPDISPNSSQ
+378 SSAIE
-388 VNRSADIATRS
+388 SSRS
-399 DDL
+399 DDG